1 MLIATP
7 RGEISQRGVFTYGHV
22 GEVFFAF
29 LEGLLEP
36 SHNDGPEIFGMF
48 GRPYDGD
55 GMMTDEQYREYM
67 AAHDGNQWGSG
78 AYNHRTG
85 MWDNGGDDAGIYDD
99 NNWLPGPIGTYDEDN
114 KPDYAGL

>member
-1 MLIATP
+1 
-7 RGEISQRGVFTYGHV
+7 
-22 GEVFFAF
+22 
-29 LEGLLEP
+29 
-36 SHNDGPEIFGMF
+36 
-48 GRPYDGD
+48 
-55 GMMTDEQYREYM
+55 MMTDEQYREYM

-114 KPDYAGL
+114 KPDYAGF